1 MPLLT
6 TRKGVVAAVKT
17 ALHALFKSG
26 ALNSNTFKIVAKAA
40 TERAEAAGAREDGT
54 LQIESETVTAYAL
67 EEADK
72 VLSQSAD
79 AASTAEH
86 KRDETSATTAPVP
99 AAADNESDDG
109 VPFAAA
115 HTPEAFLAY
124 VRGATITEALKPAID
139 RYLTAAEGAGA
150 RRQR

>member
-1 MPLLT
+1 MSLLT
-6 TRKGVVAAVKT
+6 TRKDVVAAVKT
-17 ALHALFKSG
+17 ALHTLFKSG

-40 TERAEAAGAREDGT
+40 TERAEATGARDDGT
-54 LQIESETVTAYAL
+54 LHIDSETVTAYAL

-72 VLSQSAD
+72 VLAQSAD

-86 KRDETSATTAPVP
+86 KRDETSAATAPVP
-99 AAADNESDDG
+99 AADNESDDG